1 MPRRDEGVPVIRTLL
16 TRAVVAVAI
25 VTACP
30 GVGWVPAIVHAQSE
44 TSDAR
49 DLFQNGV
56 AAAREERWAEAVDL
70 FQQSYELSARPITM
84 MNLAGALAQLGRL
97 AEAAEA
103 YRSVLS
109 MARTGSAARL
119 RDDAEEQ
126 LRALEQR
133 IPRVRIRV
141 LGLTDTDVVRLD
153 EWEVSHAALDLPVP
167 VDPGTHEITV
177 ERSGAS
183 RSFPFTATEGVASE
197 VVFDA
202 RPDAFATGP
211 GPQVP
216 ALAVSTDPVA
226 PPASRSIVEEPVFWI
241 VIGAVVL
248 GGAAIGLGVGLGTQS
263 ESGLYVGNVSPV
275 GVPL

>member
-1 MPRRDEGVPVIRTLL
+1 MIRALL
-16 TRAVVAVAI
+16 VVGMVM
-25 VTACP
+25 
-30 GVGWVPAIVHAQSE
+30 VGTTCWAPAIALAQSE

-49 DLFQNGV
+49 DLFQSGV

-70 FQQSYELSARPITM
+70 FQQSYEISARPITM

-119 RDDAEEQ
+119 RGDAEEQ

-141 LGLTDTDVVRLD
+141 LGLTDSDVVRLD

-202 RPDAFATGP
+202 RPDAFAAGP
-211 GPQVP
+211 GPEVP
-216 ALAVSTDPVA
+216 ALAVSTDPV